1 MNIILVRKTTGSAIN
16 INLSRTFV
24 IVFSALLFSI
34 PVVSYYYGVVS
45 NDKIPTFAELNNP
58 EYIEPVRDKLN
69 KIVGS
74 VYRDE
79 LAQQQEELDAL
90 KQHNQE
96 NINALTN
103 SLAKLQAHIIRLDSL
118 GNHLADV
125 ARLDKKAFN
134 FDFEPAMGGPAEA
147 GEEFEDI
154 KYSDFVKRMEQI
166 THDIN
171 DRTQQLNILEKLLIS
186 EHFNLTTT
194 PTGKP
199 TEKGWVSSYFGMRKD
214 PFSGKRKM
222 HKGIDVAGKTGTSVV
237 ATADGVVIRAEKQ
250 NGYGKLLEIDHGH
263 GITTRYGHNKTLMV
277 KIGDIVKQGQVIAK
291 MGSTGRSTG
300 PHVHYE
306 VLRNG
311 KQLNPQKYIV
321 TARLDN

>member
-1 MNIILVRKTTGSAIN
+1 MNIILVRKKSGSAID
-16 INLSRTFV
+16 ISLSRPFV
-24 IVFSALLFSI
+24 AIVSALFFSI
-34 PVVSYYYGVVS
+34 PVVSYFMGAMS
-45 NDKIPTFAELNNP
+45 NDKVPTFAELNKP
-58 EYIEPVRDKLN
+58 EYIEPVRIKLN

-74 VYRDE
+74 VYKDE

-103 SLAKLQAHIIRLDSL
+103 SLARLQAHIIRLDSL
-118 GNHLADV
+118 GNQLADV
-125 ARLDKKAFN
+125 AKLDKTAFN
-134 FDFEPAMGGPAEA
+134 FDFEPAMGGPAEP

-171 DRTQQLNILEKLLIS
+171 DRTQQLSILEKLLIS

-194 PTGKP
+194 PTGRP
-199 TEKGWVSSYFGMRKD
+199 AEKGWISSYFGIRKD

-222 HKGIDVAGKTGTSVV
+222 HKGIDMAGKTGTDVV

-263 GITTRYGHNKTLMV
+263 GITTRYGHNKTITV
-277 KIGDIVKQGQVIAK
+277 KVGDIVKQGQVIAK

-311 KQLNPQKYIV
+311 KQLNPHKYIV
-321 TARLDN
+321 TARLD